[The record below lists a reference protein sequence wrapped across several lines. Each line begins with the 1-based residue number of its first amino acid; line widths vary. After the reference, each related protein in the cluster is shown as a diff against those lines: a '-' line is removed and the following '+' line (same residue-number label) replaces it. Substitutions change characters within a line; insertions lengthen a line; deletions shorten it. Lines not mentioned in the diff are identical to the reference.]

1 MWVAA
6 KLFCKN
12 IYSINLLILENKNDQ
27 SNILFSETRTKY
39 FPNEWKIKLIKAE
52 INDAENYEQYRKSIN
67 TKAGSLKIL
76 I

>member
-1 MWVAA
+1 M
-6 KLFCKN
+6 
-12 IYSINLLILENKNDQ
+12 LILENKNDQ

-39 FPNEWKIKLIKAE
+39 FPNEWKIKLIRAE